1 MTRHLRIGTRA
12 LLLRGGGALLLIA
25 GLGLAAITERSLLLL
40 HQAAARHGGDVVE
53 AGANGPQPGQ
63 HGSMV
68 LVSGTP
74 EVVEQPRDEDFNLS
88 AATPVLQR
96 RVEMFQWREVSIGDQ
111 VHYELDWA
119 DGWQDSDK
127 FRQPRGHANPPR
139 VPLHGRQFLAGLV
152 RVGGFELDPVLIRAL
167 PGSEPVAPDPAHLPA
182 NLAASFSLHDHYLT
196 TSANPAA
203 PRLGD
208 VRVSWQ
214 AVPLQPVT
222 IFARL
227 DGNRL
232 VPAPQADEGPGYEVQ
247 VGQRSLSDVLPDV
260 PDPPQLTTLR
270 RLGAMLLAAAGSFLL
285 LWDRR
290 RRGTDVLLAVAVG
303 VTAIGAV
310 SCACWL
316 GGDWPPVLNWLAVT
330 VAGALAVVV
339 LHRRT
344 GRG

>member
-1 MTRHLRIGTRA
+1 
-12 LLLRGGGALLLIA
+12 
-25 GLGLAAITERSLLLL
+25 
-40 HQAAARHGGDVVE
+40 
-53 AGANGPQPGQ
+53 
-63 HGSMV
+63 
-68 LVSGTP
+68 
-74 EVVEQPRDEDFNLS
+74 
-88 AATPVLQR
+88 
-96 RVEMFQWREVSIGDQ
+96 
-111 VHYELDWA
+111 
-119 DGWQDSDK
+119 
-127 FRQPRGHANPPR
+127 
-139 VPLHGRQFLAGLV
+139 LHGRQFLAGLV
-152 RVGGFELDPVLIRAL
+152 RVGGFALDPVLVRAL

-182 NLAASFSLHDHYLT
+182 NLAASFSLHGQYLT
-196 TSANPAA
+196 TSADPAA

-260 PDPPQLTTLR
+260 PEPPQLTTLR

-290 RRGTDVLLAVAVG
+290 RRGTDLLLAVAVG

-316 GGDWPPVLNWLAVT
+316 GGDWSPAVHWLAIA
-330 VAGALAVVV
+330 VAGAVAVVV

-344 GRG
+344 GRA